1 MPNKIS
7 EQIIRFDAPEKI
19 SGEAV
24 YVADLSP
31 ADMLY
36 CKTVRS
42 AKAYAR
48 IKHITIPDLPAGY
61 FTVDKDDIPGKN
73 IVKMIKDDFP
83 FFADGVVQYIG
94 EPILL
99 IVGPDREI
107 LDSLVRNVAIEYED
121 LDPVLSMEQ
130 AETVEECEMVRYSFS
145 RGTPEETLSHCSNV
159 VEEEFRSGYQEH
171 IYLEPQGVVARY
183 EQERIVVQA
192 SHQCPYY
199 VKPALVQAFGWDES
213 RIQVIQTTTGGAFG
227 GKEEFPSI
235 IAGHAAFAAFKGGKP
250 VSLIYDREEDI
261 VATTKRHPSR
271 IRYRT
276 GIDSSGR
283 VIAAIVDI
291 AIDGGAFEGLSS
303 VVLQRA
309 MFCATGI
316 YEIPHVRVNGKVL
329 KTHTVPNGAFRGFGA
344 PQAFFAVETHFNHCA
359 AAAGEDILSFKAKHM
374 LKKGSPTSTGGSINE
389 DVLMPEI
396 INVAESMSRYREKR
410 NNGGTESS
418 GKRYGIGWSLFF
430 HGCGFTGS
438 GERDKIKAKVKL
450 LRHSDLRTEI
460 LISSTEMGQ
469 GPQTTLRKV
478 VAGILNIPPD
488 QVIYD
493 NPDTDRVPDSGPTVA
508 SRTAMIVGYLVQ
520 QAAEKLKERW
530 AEPGE
535 IEVETNYTQ
544 PPHVTWDQD
553 TFQGDAYPAY
563 SWGVNVAEVEVDS
576 ATLETEITGFYGVY
590 DVGVAL
596 DESIVRGQLEG
607 GIAQGIGL
615 ATIEVM
621 EQSGGALMQKTMT
634 DYMIPTS
641 KDLSRIEIEL
651 VDNPYSY
658 GAFGAKS
665 TGELPLVG
673 AIPAVVAAVENALGR
688 QLYQVPLKPEYLQK
702 VCCDED

>member
-1 MPNKIS
+1 
-7 EQIIRFDAPEKI
+7 
-19 SGEAV
+19 
-24 YVADLSP
+24 
-31 ADMLY
+31 
-36 CKTVRS
+36 
-42 AKAYAR
+42 
-48 IKHITIPDLPAGY
+48 
-61 FTVDKDDIPGKN
+61 
-73 IVKMIKDDFP
+73 
-83 FFADGVVQYIG
+83 
-94 EPILL
+94 
-99 IVGPDREI
+99 
-107 LDSLVRNVAIEYED
+107 
-121 LDPVLSMEQ
+121 
-130 AETVEECEMVRYSFS
+130 
-145 RGTPEETLSHCSNV
+145 
-159 VEEEFRSGYQEH
+159 
-171 IYLEPQGVVARY
+171 
-183 EQERIVVQA
+183 
-192 SHQCPYY
+192 
-199 VKPALVQAFGWDES
+199 
-213 RIQVIQTTTGGAFG
+213 
-227 GKEEFPSI
+227 
-235 IAGHAAFAAFKGGKP
+235 
-250 VSLIYDREEDI
+250 
-261 VATTKRHPSR
+261 
-271 IRYRT
+271 
-276 GIDSSGR
+276 
-283 VIAAIVDI
+283 
-291 AIDGGAFEGLSS
+291 
-303 VVLQRA
+303 

-396 INVAESMSRYREKR
+396 IKKAELMSRYREKR
-410 NNGGTESS
+410 SNGGREVS

-438 GERDKIKAKVKL
+438 GERDKIKAKVRL
-450 LRHSDLRTEI
+450 HRRSDMKTEI

-478 VAGILNIPPD
+478 VARILNIAPE

-520 QAAEKLKERW
+520 QAAVKLRDRW

-563 SWGVNVAEVEVDS
+563 SWGVNVAEVEVDP
-576 ATLETEITGFYGVY
+576 ATLEIAITGFYGVY

-621 EQSGGALMQKTMT
+621 EQSGGRLMQKTMT

-641 KDLSRIEIEL
+641 KDLSRIDIEL
-651 VDNPYSY
+651 IDNPYSY

-673 AIPAVVAAVENALGR
+673 AIPAVVAAVENALDR
-688 QLYQVPLKPEYLQK
+688 RLYQVPLKPEYLQK